1 MKETAAWVAGIGA
14 VLMGE
19 IPKTSIAISRQI
31 GSGGTY
37 IGYLAARRLG
47 FQYVDREIL
56 REAARQLEIDVGVL
70 ESLDQRSS
78 GLVENLIRAF
88 TFGTPDARNAPLR
101 KPIYEKDLFAVE
113 CRIMNEIA
121 ERYDAVIVG
130 RAGFYALRKRPR
142 VIRVFVHA
150 PLEFRVQRIMR
161 VHALTDREARGLVEE
176 TDRRRAK
183 FIKDMTGTDW
193 YDARNYH
200 LCIDAGVIDF
210 DTGVAMIAG
219 LAGRIGK
226 GEKP

>member
-1 MKETAAWVAGIGA
+1 
-14 VLMGE
+14 MGE

-37 IGYLAARRLG
+37 IGYLAAKRLG

-56 REAARQLEIDVGVL
+56 RESARQLEVDVGVL

-88 TFGTPDARNAPLR
+88 SFGTPDARNAPLR

-150 PLEFRVQRIMR
+150 PLEFRVQRIMK
-161 VHALTDREARGLVEE
+161 VQGLTDDREARTLVEE

-183 FIKDMTGTDW
+183 FIKEMTRADW

-200 LCIDAGVIDF
+200 LCIDASIIDF
-210 DTGVAMIAG
+210 DTSVAMIAG
-219 LAGRIGK
+219 LVGRLGQ
-226 GEKP
+226 GEEP

>member
-1 MKETAAWVAGIGA
+1 MEE
-14 VLMGE
+14 M
-19 IPKTSIAISRQI
+19 PKTAIAISRQM

-88 TFGTPDARNAPLR
+88 TFGAPESPGTPVR

-113 CRIMNEIA
+113 CRIMNKIA
-121 ERYDAVIVG
+121 ERYNAVIVG
-130 RAGFYALRKRPR
+130 RAGFYALRDRPR

-150 PLEFRVQRIMR
+150 PLEFRVRRIMK
-161 VHALTDREARGLVEE
+161 VHGLTDEREAERLVEE
-176 TDRRRAK
+176 ADRRRAR
-183 FIKDMTGTDW
+183 FIKDVTGADW

-200 LCIDAGVIDF
+200 LSIDASGIDF
-210 DTGVAMIAG
+210 DTGVGMIAG
-219 LAGRIGK
+219 LVSRAGQADMPGQRTNPPSSCPG
-226 GEKP
+226 

>member
-1 MKETAAWVAGIGA
+1 
-14 VLMGE
+14 MGE

-37 IGYLAARRLG
+37 IGYLAAKRLG

-56 REAARQLEIDVGVL
+56 REAARQLEVDVGVL
-70 ESLDQRSS
+70 EGLDQRSS

-101 KPIYEKDLFAVE
+101 KPIYQKDLFAVE
-113 CRIMNEIA
+113 YRIMNEIA
-121 ERYDAVIVG
+121 ERYNAVIVG
-130 RAGFYALRKRPR
+130 RAGFYALRNRSR

-150 PLEFRVQRIMR
+150 PLEFRVRRLMKVQS
-161 VHALTDREARGLVEE
+161 LTDDREAQTLVEE

-183 FIKDMTGTDW
+183 FIKDMTGADW
-193 YDARNYH
+193 YDTRNYH
-200 LCIDAGVIDF
+200 LCIDASVIDF
-210 DTGVAMIAG
+210 DTSVAIIAG
-219 LAGRIGK
+219 LAGRMGQ

>member
-1 MKETAAWVAGIGA
+1 
-14 VLMGE
+14 MGE

-37 IGYLAARRLG
+37 IGYLAAKRLG

-56 REAARQLEIDVGVL
+56 HEAARQLEVDVGVL

-78 GLVENLIRAF
+78 GLVEQLIRAF
-88 TFGTPDARNAPLR
+88 AFGTPDARNAPLR

-121 ERYDAVIVG
+121 QRYNAVIVG
-130 RAGFYALRKRPR
+130 RAGFYALRNRSR

-150 PLEFRVQRIMR
+150 PLEFRVRRLMKVQG
-161 VHALTDREARGLVEE
+161 LTDDREAQTLVEE

-183 FIKDMTGTDW
+183 FIKDMTGADW
-193 YDARNYH
+193 YDTRNYH
-200 LCIDAGVIDF
+200 LCIDASVIDF
-210 DTGVAMIAG
+210 DASVAMITG
-219 LAGRIGK
+219 LVGRIGQ
-226 GEKP
+226 GEQP